1 VEERVLRRRRKAEK
15 IMTDETILYV
25 SDQTANNNSVL
36 TALKA
41 TGYEVVSTNSAT
53 QAIALLYVLHTVAGV
68 VLNHRARARAKF
80 DVVRSLRAIRSGVPI
95 VLLCG
100 EQIKR
105 LPSSVDACV
114 DTRQPLEKLTAAV
127 RRRLLNAKCFQKLIA
142 QL

>member
-1 VEERVLRRRRKAEK
+1 
-15 IMTDETILYV
+15 MMDETILYV

-36 TALKA
+36 AALKA
-41 TGYEVVSTNSAT
+41 TGYEVVSINSAK

-68 VLNHRARARAKF
+68 VLNHRARERAKF
-80 DVVRSLRAIRSGVPI
+80 DVAHSLRAIRSDVPI

-100 EQIKR
+100 DQINR

-114 DTRQPLEKLTAAV
+114 DTGQPLEKLTATV
-127 RRRLLNAKCFQKLIA
+127 RRLLAAKRFQSLIA

>member
-1 VEERVLRRRRKAEK
+1 
-15 IMTDETILYV
+15 MTDETILYV

-36 TALKA
+36 AALKA

-68 VLNHRARARAKF
+68 VLNHRARERAKF
-80 DVVRSLRAIRSGVPI
+80 DIARSLRAIRSDVPI
-95 VLLCG
+95 ALLCG
-100 EQIKR
+100 DQINR

-114 DTRQPLEKLTAAV
+114 DTGQPLEKLAAAV
-127 RRRLLNAKCFQKLIA
+127 RRLLAAKRFQILIA

>member
-1 VEERVLRRRRKAEK
+1 
-15 IMTDETILYV
+15 MTDETILYV
-25 SDQTANNNSVL
+25 SDQTANDNSVL
-36 TALKA
+36 AALKA
-41 TGYEVVSTNSAT
+41 TGYEVVSANSAT

-80 DVVRSLRAIRSGVPI
+80 DVARSLRAIRSGVPI
-95 VLLCG
+95 VLLCS

-114 DTRQPLEKLTAAV
+114 DTGQPLEKLTAAV
-127 RRRLLNAKCFQKLIA
+127 RRRLLTAKCFQMLIA